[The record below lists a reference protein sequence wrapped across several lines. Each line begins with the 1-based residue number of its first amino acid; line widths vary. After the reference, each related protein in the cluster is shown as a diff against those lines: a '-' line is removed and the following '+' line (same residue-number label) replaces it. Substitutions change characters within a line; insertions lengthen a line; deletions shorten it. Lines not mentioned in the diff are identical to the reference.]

1 MRFIPPTTNEHYRG
15 ALWASLI
22 LGLVALYKI
31 GGGLAQIA
39 LPDSGLIS
47 LAGLNLAHEGGLHM
61 IAMAAQA
68 GATQFIW
75 GLALGLVALRH
86 RNLTALFLILAA
98 LENALII
105 IGILIKPT
113 NAAMQLPGSD
123 AALLLFGLCLLAIFG
138 ARPKSA

>member
-22 LGLVALYKI
+22 LGLAALYKI

-47 LAGLNLAHEGGLHM
+47 LAGLNLAHEGGLQM

-98 LENALII
+98 FENALII
-105 IGILIKPT
+105 IGALIKPT